1 MSFYAVQNF
10 KGIKMSLSSYLKQN
24 GVTCSVK
31 VFIEGTGKSRQTIA
45 KYFNDNRQMIDAY
58 IKRYKKGNE

>member
-1 MSFYAVQNF
+1 
-10 KGIKMSLSSYLKQN
+10 MSLSSYLKQN

-31 VFIEGTGKSRQTIA
+31 VFIEGTGKHRDTIA
-45 KYFNDNRQMIDAY
+45 KYFKNERQMIDAY